1 MLALSSFQVLQSV
14 FDSQQITKH
23 VDVARLVKGKFQD
36 NLEMLQWMKHYWD
49 THSGGQPYNAKER
62 REEAKAQYKKGHKH
76 AGTGIKRPVAA
87 PAGGD
92 ENEAAPSPAKPAA
105 PKPAAAKPAA
115 PKPAAAPATK
125 PAAAKPRAA
134 APSAG
139 KKPAGAGGA
148 DAAALTEQ
156 LGKLT
161 LTIEGLEKERN
172 FYFGKLREIEI
183 LSQDDEEAAAP
194 PTEHP
199 DVVEFKKKV
208 LAILYATDANEE
220 FQVPEEAAG
229 GQAGEGDAAAGE
241 EQQGE
246 EGLLGG

>member
-1 MLALSSFQVLQSV
+1 
-14 FDSQQITKH
+14 
-23 VDVARLVKGKFQD
+23 
-36 NLEMLQWMKHYWD
+36 MLQWMKHYWD

-87 PAGGD
+87 PAAGGD
-92 ENEAAPSPAKPAA
+92 ENEAAPSPAKPAPA
-105 PKPAAAKPAA
+105 PKPVAAKPAA
-115 PKPAAAPATK
+115 PKAAAAPATK

-194 PTEHP
+194 STEHP
-199 DVVEFKKKV
+199 EVVEFKKKV

-220 FQVPEEAAG
+220 FQVPEEAQAAE
-229 GQAGEGDAAAGE
+229 QAGEGEAAGTGE

-246 EGLLGG
+246 EGLLGDEELQS